1 MLLNDVFQ
9 KHPAE
14 KTAFI
19 FKDQFTTYGE
29 FRKKVL
35 DWAVFLQS
43 QGVKRGDRVGFSVKI
58 PRTLWLRIL
67 PLSKPAA
74 S

>member
-43 QGVKRGDRVGFSVKI
+43 QTLRTIRKKSVAMSDQF
-58 PRTLWLRIL
+58 LFF
-67 PLSKPAA
+67 
-74 S
+74 

>member
-43 QGVKRGDRVGFSVKI
+43 RGAK
-58 PRTLWLRIL
+58 
-67 PLSKPAA
+67 
-74 S
+74 